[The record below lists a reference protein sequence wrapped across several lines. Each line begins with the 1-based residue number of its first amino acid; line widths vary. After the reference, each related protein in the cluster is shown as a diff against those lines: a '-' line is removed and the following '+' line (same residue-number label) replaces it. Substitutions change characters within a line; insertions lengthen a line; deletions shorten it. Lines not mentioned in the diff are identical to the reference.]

1 MNSLKKQISPK
12 SIKPNEGTFFSEL
25 FRPQSA
31 NLYLKK
37 NSIHITL
44 IIFQFCVFF
53 TLLLF
58 LTTNEVHAEE
68 FSSEFQ
74 EVILPSPNKAD
85 YEEQIKCQ
93 DLVCKKIPYSK
104 DGKYLSEVWE
114 ELGKN
119 GGKVVVDY
127 LDHPLLLS
135 DSQMDDITEYL
146 REIAKRDG
154 HVSLEPFY
162 IATRGIGFTDVPV
175 IKDLFGLSYNL
186 YKRIRSAFKFGRMG
200 HYNAK
205 VLYHPTS
212 GKVLQVF
219 FFHKNYG
226 NLCDTVYS
234 TCDRIEYI
242 DDELFDKQLSLKLS
256 ESQSKRIEIRFSQTP
271 AVLPQMKLDI
281 GNLLDTNRSARLYK
295 WLIIAKKTETKTVT
309 RERFLGVEL
318 AIKVL
323 DYTLSAY
330 EIVEA
335 IQLYMPARTKQAE
348 VVYEDREEGRVL
360 KSVVFYP
367 VVNKE

>member
-1 MNSLKKQISPK
+1 MS
-12 SIKPNEGTFFSEL
+12 
-25 FRPQSA
+25 
-31 NLYLKK
+31 YLA
-37 NSIHITL
+37 I
-44 IIFQFCVFF
+44 C
-53 TLLLF
+53 LF
-58 LTTNEVHAEE
+58 LFSQGLLTQE

-74 EVILPSPNKAD
+74 EAYLPSPNKAD

-93 DLVCKKIPYSK
+93 DLFCKKIPYSK

-119 GGKVVVDY
+119 GGKVVIDF
-127 LDHPLLLS
+127 LDHPLSLS
-135 DSQMDDITEYL
+135 DSQMDDVTEYL

-162 IATRGIGFTDVPV
+162 IATRGIGFTDVPI

-186 YKRIRSAFKFGRMG
+186 YKRIRSAIKFSRMG

-205 VLYHPTS
+205 VLYHPSS
-212 GKVLQVF
+212 GKVLQIL

-256 ESQSKRIEIRFSQTP
+256 ETQTKRIEIRFTQTP

-295 WLIIAKKTETKTVT
+295 WLIITKKTETKTVT

-348 VVYEDREEGRVL
+348 VVYEDKEEGRIL

-367 VVNKE
+367 IVNQE

>member
-1 MNSLKKQISPK
+1 MLFRIEKMNSPKTFKSKQRTPFLFPINVHSLCYHTIPK
-12 SIKPNEGTFFSEL
+12 QGIFL
-25 FRPQSA
+25 F
-31 NLYLKK
+31 
-37 NSIHITL
+37 
-44 IIFQFCVFF
+44 
-53 TLLLF
+53 LLLSLF
-58 LTTNEVHAEE
+58 LSVAQLRAEE

-74 EVILPSPNKAD
+74 PIILPSPNKAD

-93 DLVCKKIPYSK
+93 ELYCKKISYSE
-104 DGKYLSEVWE
+104 DGKYLSDVWE

-127 LDHPLLLS
+127 LDSPLSLS
-135 DSQMDDITEYL
+135 ESKMDDITEYL

-162 IATRGIGFTDVPV
+162 IATRSIGLTDVPIV
-175 IKDLFGLSYNL
+175 KDLFGLSYNL
-186 YKRIRSAFKFGRMG
+186 YKRIRSVVKFGRMG
-200 HYNAK
+200 NYNAK
-205 VLYHPTS
+205 VLYHPTT

-226 NLCDTVYS
+226 NLCNTVYS

-242 DDELFDKQLSLKLS
+242 DDDLFDKQLSLRLS
-256 ESQSKRIEIRFSQTP
+256 EVNARGIEVRFNQTP
-271 AVLPQMKLDI
+271 AILPQMKLDI

-295 WLIIAKKTETKTVT
+295 WLIIAKKTDTKTVT

-318 AIKVL
+318 AIKAL

-335 IQLYMPARTKQAE
+335 IQLYMPARSKQAE
-348 VVYEDREEGRVL
+348 VVYEDTEEGRIL
-360 KSVVFYP
+360 KSVIFYP
-367 VVNKE
+367 APAKD

>member
-1 MNSLKKQISPK
+1 MLFRIKSLNSPK
-12 SIKPNEGTFFSEL
+12 ISRSKRSI
-25 FRPQSA
+25 
-31 NLYLKK
+31 
-37 NSIHITL
+37 SIHSNPKGWMQKRFLFFFLSL
-44 IIFQFCVFF
+44 IFS
-53 TLLLF
+53 LLIYPPE
-58 LTTNEVHAEE
+58 TKAEE

-74 EVILPSPNKAD
+74 PVILPSPNHTD

-93 DLVCKKIPYSK
+93 EFYCKKISYTE
-104 DGKYLSEVWE
+104 DGNYLDEVWK

-127 LDHPLLLS
+127 LDHPLSLS
-135 DSQMDDITEYL
+135 ESKMDDITEYL

-162 IATRGIGFTDVPV
+162 IATRGLGVMDVPIV
-175 IKDLFGLSYNL
+175 KDLFGLSYNL
-186 YKRIRSAFKFGRMG
+186 YKRIRSVVKFGRMG

-205 VLYHPTS
+205 VLYHPTT

-219 FFHKNYG
+219 FFHKNFG
-226 NLCDTVYS
+226 NLCNTVYS

-242 DDELFDKQLSLKLS
+242 DDVLFDKQLSLRLGEPNARK
-256 ESQSKRIEIRFSQTP
+256 IEVSFKQTP
-271 AVLPQMKLDI
+271 AILPQMKLDI

-295 WLIIAKKTETKTVT
+295 WLIITKKTETKTVT
-309 RERFLGVEL
+309 RERFLGAEL
-318 AIKVL
+318 AIKAL

-348 VVYEDREEGRVL
+348 VVYEDTEEGRML
-360 KSVVFYP
+360 RSVIFYP
-367 VVNKE
+367 VVDKE

>member
-25 FRPQSA
+25 FGPQSD

-37 NSIHITL
+37 KSIHITL
-44 IIFQFCVFF
+44 IILQFCIFL

-93 DLVCKKIPYSK
+93 DLYCKKISYTE
-104 DGKYLSEVWE
+104 DGTYLDEVWL

-119 GGKVVVDY
+119 SGKVVVDL
-127 LDHPLLLS
+127 LDHPLTFS
-135 DSQMDDITEYL
+135 ESKMDDLSEYL

-162 IATRGIGFTDVPV
+162 IATRGLGVTDVPI
-175 IKDLFGLSYNL
+175 IKDLFGLGYNF
-186 YKRIRSAFKFGRMG
+186 YKRIRSAVKFGRMG

-205 VLYHPTS
+205 VLYHPTT

-226 NLCDTVYS
+226 NLCNTVYS

-242 DDELFDKQLSLKLS
+242 DDELFDKQLSLRLS
-256 ESQSKRIEIRFSQTP
+256 EAQTRGIEVRFTQTP
-271 AVLPQMKLDI
+271 AILPLMKLDI

-295 WLIIAKKTETKTVT
+295 WLIITKKTETKTIT
-309 RERFLGVEL
+309 RERFLSVEL
-318 AIKVL
+318 AIKAL

-335 IQLYMPARTKQAE
+335 VQMYLPARAKQAE
-348 VVYEDREEGRVL
+348 VVYEDTEEGRIL

-367 VVNKE
+367 VVNRE

>member
-1 MNSLKKQISPK
+1 MFSRKKGFHSPVFLKFKNQIFTHRNHFSFNRKKTVIISLYL
-12 SIKPNEGTFFSEL
+12 FFSL
-25 FRPQSA
+25 FGHSQVWS
-31 NLYLKK
+31 
-37 NSIHITL
+37 
-44 IIFQFCVFF
+44 
-53 TLLLF
+53 
-58 LTTNEVHAEE
+58 EE

-74 EVILPSPNKAD
+74 PVFLPSPNKAD

-93 DLVCKKIPYSK
+93 DLYCKKISYTE
-104 DGKYLSEVWE
+104 DGTYLDEVWL

-119 GGKVVVDY
+119 SGKVVVDL
-127 LDHPLLLS
+127 LDHPLS
-135 DSQMDDITEYL
+135 FSESKMDDLTEYL

-162 IATRGIGFTDVPV
+162 IATRGFGVTDVPI

-186 YKRIRSAFKFGRMG
+186 YKRIRSVIKFGRMG

-205 VLYHPTS
+205 ILYHPST

-226 NLCDTVYS
+226 NLCNTVYS

-242 DDELFDKQLSLKLS
+242 DDTLFDKQLSMRLGNATS
-256 ESQSKRIEIRFSQTP
+256 RGIEVRFNQTP
-271 AVLPQMKLDI
+271 ATLPVMKLDI

-295 WLIIAKKTETKTVT
+295 WLIIAKKTETKTVS
-309 RERFLGVEL
+309 RERFLSVEL
-318 AIKVL
+318 AIKAL

-335 IQLYMPARTKQAE
+335 VQMYLPARAKQAE
-348 VVYEDREEGRVL
+348 VVYEDTEEGRML
-360 KSVVFYP
+360 RSVIFYP
-367 VVNKE
+367 VQDKE

>member
-1 MNSLKKQISPK
+1 MQFIEKKSSPK
-12 SIKPNEGTFFSEL
+12 SANRPSAICFFCYRKNLSISIFYKPFLKHISRFSLKL
-25 FRPQSA
+25 F
-31 NLYLKK
+31 
-37 NSIHITL
+37 
-44 IIFQFCVFF
+44 IILSFC
-53 TLLLF
+53 LF
-58 LTTNEVHAEE
+58 LIPKETTAEA
-68 FSSEFQ
+68 FSPEFQ

-93 DLVCKKIPYSK
+93 DLYCKKISYSK
-104 DGKYLSEVWE
+104 DGKYLSEVWD

-119 GGKVVVDY
+119 GGKVVVDF
-127 LDHPLLLS
+127 LDNPLLFS

-186 YKRIRSAFKFGRMG
+186 YKRLRSIFKFGRMG

-256 ESQSKRIEIRFSQTP
+256 ETQSKRIEIRFSQTP

-335 IQLYMPARTKQAE
+335 IQLYLPARTKQAE